1 MGLTD
6 FPPVAGIGSGPLV
19 RSLPATVRRDYGDR
33 RWPAQE
39 QSGRQKSRHPQR
51 PSRLWGGKSLVA
63 AAVPAECSSTVCRP
77 LRLAKRELFTGSHE
91 RKRLDK
97 RHVSHR
103 IFSVRAGSGAAKV
116 SSRRP
121 FRPNAPRAFADPFAS
136 PNVNYSPKAA
146 SESDSTSNE
155 MPALGAKRTSPLL
168 PWITER
174 HRQGLLCAVTL
185 HHHWHGLARL
195 VLAKSAVEIFQ
206 PGDGTFAEAD
216 NHVATLQAT
225 LGCR

>member
-19 RSLPATVRRDYGDR
+19 RSLPATVKRDYGDR
-33 RWPAQE
+33 AARAQE
-39 QSGRQKSRHPQR
+39 QSGRQK
-51 PSRLWGGKSLVA
+51 GGI
-63 AAVPAECSSTVCRP
+63 C
-77 LRLAKRELFTGSHE
+77 G
-91 RKRLDK
+91 
-97 RHVSHR
+97 
-103 IFSVRAGSGAAKV
+103 VRAGSGAAKV